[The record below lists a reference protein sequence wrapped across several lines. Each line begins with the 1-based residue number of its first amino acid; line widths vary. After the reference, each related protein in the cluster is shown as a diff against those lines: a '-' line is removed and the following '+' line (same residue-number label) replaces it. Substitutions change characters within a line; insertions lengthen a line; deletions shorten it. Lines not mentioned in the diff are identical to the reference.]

1 MPIFYLLI
9 WVLPL
14 VNHPIWGR
22 HIGPLSVYEYLGA
35 FCLVYAIIHI
45 FAIGRLPSV
54 FATWEIRLFFLLYL
68 IAFIS
73 ALTQGQGVGLSDS
86 SFIIYTSAMF
96 LVFIAISIID
106 TPRRLRWTLLALI
119 GSYGF
124 ASLYLIREW
133 QAGHNIYR
141 YFRPGWIVGDN
152 NLFSTAA
159 IFGITLA
166 FVFMQGKRP
175 RWEKWFCGGSLV
187 VSVIG
192 VTLAGSRG
200 AFLGLATASMV
211 LVWGMKNRV
220 RNLLLIIFL
229 VLPLSVLAP
238 VSPLH
243 RFLNPVASDTNS
255 EQFHEQAW
263 LAGLKM
269 IKTHPLFGVGLGN
282 FKTVMLQYAPPGTDI
297 DSMAHNMFIEVAA
310 ELGIPAFLLF
320 VGIFYSGY
328 RGLIRVG
335 KGASVPD
342 VVRDAASA
350 FRAALI
356 GFALAGCFVSME
368 YQKPTW
374 LALGLIACLPSLGR
388 SRKPAP
394 ENPVKAA
401 LPQADE
407 ETPVEVLDA

>member
-22 HIGPLSVYEYLGA
+22 HIGPFSVYEYLGL
-35 FCLVYAIIHI
+35 FCLIYAIFHV
-45 FAIGRLPSV
+45 AAKGKLPSV
-54 FATWEIRLFFLLYL
+54 FHTWEARFSFILYL
-68 IAFIS
+68 IAFVS
-73 ALTQGQGVGLSDS
+73 ALTLGQGVGLSDS
-86 SFIIYTSAMF
+86 SFIIYTSAIL
-96 LVFIAISIID
+96 LVFIAISIVD

-119 GSYGF
+119 GSYAF

-133 QAGHNIYR
+133 QEGHNIYH
-141 YFRPGWIVGDN
+141 YFRPGWMVGDN

-159 IFGITLA
+159 IFAIALA

-175 RWEKWFCGGSLV
+175 SWEKWFCGGCLAVTV
-187 VSVIG
+187 VGVILG
-192 VTLAGSRG
+192 GSRG
-200 AFLGLATASMV
+200 AFLGIVVASMI
-211 LVWGMKNRV
+211 LVWQTKNRV
-220 RNLLLIIFL
+220 RNLTLIVFLL
-229 VLPLSVLAP
+229 LPISILAP

-243 RFLNPVASDTNS
+243 RFVNPVASDTNS
-255 EQFHEQAW
+255 EQFHEEAW

-269 IKTHPLFGVGLGN
+269 IKAHPLFGVGLGN
-282 FKTVMLQYAPPGTDI
+282 FKPMMPQYAPPGTNI

-328 RGLIRVG
+328 RSLIRVRRR
-335 KGASVPD
+335 ASAPV

-350 FRAALI
+350 FRAALV
-356 GFALAGCFVSME
+356 GFVLAGCFVSME
-368 YQKPTW
+368 YQKTTW
-374 LALGLIACLPSLGR
+374 LALGLIACLPPLGR
-388 SRKPAP
+388 SRKRAH
-394 ENPVKAA
+394 ENPVKTA

-407 ETPVEVLDA
+407 EVPVEVFDA

>member
-1 MPIFYLLI
+1 
-9 WVLPL
+9 
-14 VNHPIWGR
+14 
-22 HIGPLSVYEYLGA
+22 
-35 FCLVYAIIHI
+35 VYAIIHI

-73 ALTQGQGVGLSDS
+73 ALTLGQGVGLSDS

-96 LVFIAISIID
+96 LVFIAISVVD

-133 QAGHNIYR
+133 QQGHNIYH

-166 FVFMQGKRP
+166 FMFMQGKRP
-175 RWEKWFCGGSLV
+175 RWIKWFCAGSLV
-187 VSVIG
+187 VSVIA

-200 AFLGLATASMV
+200 AFLGIATASMV

-220 RNLLLIIFL
+220 RNLLLVIFL

-255 EQFHEQAW
+255 EQFHEEAW

-269 IKTHPLFGVGLGN
+269 IRTHPLFGVGLGN
-282 FKTVMLQYAPPGTDI
+282 FKPMMPQYAPPGTQI
-297 DSMAHNMFIEVAA
+297 DSVGHSMFIEVGA
-310 ELGIPAFLLF
+310 ELGLPALLLLL
-320 VGIFYSGY
+320 GIFGSSY
-328 RGLIRVG
+328 RALTRVR
-335 KGASVPD
+335 GAASAPQL
-342 VVRDAASA
+342 VRDAATGL
-350 FRAALI
+350 RAGLI

-368 YQKPTW
+368 YEKTTW
-374 LALGLIACLPSLGR
+374 LAFGLIACLSPLAR
-388 SRKPAP
+388 SRVRANKSPI
-394 ENPVKAA
+394 EAA
-401 LPQADE
+401 AVE
-407 ETPVEVLDA
+407 ESQEMPREVLHS

>member
-1 MPIFYLLI
+1 M
-9 WVLPL
+9 
-14 VNHPIWGR
+14 
-22 HIGPLSVYEYLGA
+22 
-35 FCLVYAIIHI
+35 
-45 FAIGRLPSV
+45 
-54 FATWEIRLFFLLYL
+54 
-68 IAFIS
+68 
-73 ALTQGQGVGLSDS
+73 
-86 SFIIYTSAMF
+86 
-96 LVFIAISIID
+96 
-106 TPRRLRWTLLALI
+106 
-119 GSYGF
+119 
-124 ASLYLIREW
+124 
-133 QAGHNIYR
+133 
-141 YFRPGWIVGDN
+141 
-152 NLFSTAA
+152 
-159 IFGITLA
+159 
-166 FVFMQGKRP
+166 
-175 RWEKWFCGGSLV
+175 

-192 VTLAGSRG
+192 VILGGSRG
-200 AFLGLATASMV
+200 AFLGLVVTSV
-211 LVWGMKNRV
+211 ILVWQTSNRV
-220 RNLLLIIFL
+220 HNLALIVFLLLPISI
-229 VLPLSVLAP
+229 LAP

-243 RFLNPVASDTNS
+243 RFLNPVASDANS

-282 FKTVMLQYAPPGTDI
+282 FKTVMPQYAPPGTDI

-328 RGLIRVG
+328 RGLIRVR
-335 KGASVPD
+335 KAASVPD

-388 SRKPAP
+388 SRKPAA

-407 ETPVEVLDA
+407 ETPVEVFDA